1 MRISDW
7 ISDVCSSDLHRR
19 RFGHDRRDRCR
30 YRHRQRLLVLHRGGR
45 PQPGGARR
53 RLHDDDAGLRP
64 RRSHRALRAGH
75 RASDP
80 VRLTDGDRAG
90 RRRMPQFDPSTYPTQ
105 PFWLLLTFVPLYL
118 VVWRVALPRLTDV
131 RQSRQGKIEVGLE
144 KAQALKEEAEM
155 VLAAYEKA
163 LADAQSTAEAA
174 HREAAA
180 AVARDRET
188 RERESTR
195 RNSSRSS
202 APRMPA
208 SA

>member
-118 VVWRVALPRLTDV
+118 VVWRVALPRITDV
-131 RQSRQGKIEVGLE
+131 RQSRQGKIEADLE
-144 KAQALKEEAEM
+144 KAPALQGEAEM
-155 VLAAYEKA
+155 VLAAYEKG
-163 LADAQSTAEAA
+163 LADATSSAA
-174 HREAAA
+174 RAPRAVSA
-180 AVARDRET
+180 AVDRGRAKRQTQLAGRVEKK
-188 RERESTR
+188 R
-195 RNSSRSS
+195 
-202 APRMPA
+202 
-208 SA
+208 